1 MAFTVPFG
9 QVSEFLKAAQEI
21 PDPSAD
27 EEEVEQ
33 KKWIMRAA
41 RGPVYGSSR
50 ALKLWLTD
58 AWSSFVDLI
67 KVHLAVFLRI
77 PCVFELPTDVS

>member
-1 MAFTVPFG
+1 M
-9 QVSEFLKAAQEI
+9 KAMQEI

-27 EEEVEQ
+27 EDVDEQ

-41 RGPVYGSSR
+41 RASGSGQSI
-50 ALKLWLTD
+50 KLWFAD

-67 KVHLAVFLRI
+67 KVGSFLSSE
-77 PCVFELPTDVS
+77 PMTW